1 MDILGKLAVVTGG
14 SAGIGQA
21 TALALAA
28 KGAEAVIIADVDD
41 PGGHDT
47 VALLQQAGTLG
58 HYVHVDI
65 TDVTQLAHFFA
76 EVEHRYGPPDIVH
89 NNAGIV
95 SGQPAW
101 PDTSLARLKQVID
114 INLTAVVLGTRLAV
128 EHMRGRGGNIVNT
141 AGIAAFSPLPGDPVS
156 AATKAAVL
164 LFTRSC
170 RPLAADLGIRVN
182 AVCPGITHTP
192 LLNKTGDGT
201 FPAPWVLPAVQG
213 IELIEPED
221 VAAAVVELVEDDGRA
236 GEYIVVENRKD
247 AAQAGMQS
255 ASQPIDARADD
266 HAPDRAEHRDDIE
279 HGDDGQPGSTA

>member
-28 KGAEAVIIADVDD
+28 KGAEAVVIADIDD

-47 VALLQQAGTLG
+47 VGLLQQAGTLG
-58 HYVHVDI
+58 HYFHVDV
-65 TDVTQLAHFFA
+65 TDVTQLAHLFA

-89 NNAGIV
+89 NNAGVV

-101 PDTSLARLKQVID
+101 PDTSLARLQQVID
-114 INLTAVVLGTRLAV
+114 INFTAVVLGTRLAV

-141 AGIAAFSPLPGDPVS
+141 SSIAAFAPLAGDPVY

-170 RPLAADLGIRVN
+170 KPLAAALGIRVN
-182 AVCPGITHTP
+182 AICPGVTDTP

-201 FPAPWVLPAVQG
+201 FPAPWLLPAVQG
-213 IELIEPED
+213 IELVDPVD
-221 VAAAVVELVEDDGRA
+221 VAAALVELVEDDGRA
-236 GEYIVVENRKD
+236 GEYVVVENRK
-247 AAQAGMQS
+247 A
-255 ASQPIDARADD
+255 
-266 HAPDRAEHRDDIE
+266 
-279 HGDDGQPGSTA
+279 DGQR